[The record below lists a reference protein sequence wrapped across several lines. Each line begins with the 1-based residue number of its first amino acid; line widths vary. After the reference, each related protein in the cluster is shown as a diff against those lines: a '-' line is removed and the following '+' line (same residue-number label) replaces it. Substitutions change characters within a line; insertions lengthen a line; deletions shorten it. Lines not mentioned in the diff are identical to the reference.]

1 MDNSLFPS
9 EPERVER
16 LLTFGP
22 RPEPS
27 TALRQRI
34 LDDVRAELRRRLL
47 DRLRV
52 ELFRE
57 QKRSSRRF
65 AVACAATLLVGFS
78 LSIGVMHAAGVAL
91 RPPASTPTVREVAWQ
106 LQQLSPEVS
115 RRDSFVQATLR
126 QIGPEATCRDIL
138 NNIFAD
144 AKSHD
149 P

>member
-1 MDNSLFPS
+1 MENSRLS
-9 EPERVER
+9 PELERLER
-16 LLTFGP
+16 LLACGP
-22 RPEPS
+22 QPEPP
-27 TALRQRI
+27 TALRQRV
-34 LDDVRAELRRRLL
+34 LDDVRAEFRRRLL

-57 QKRSSRRF
+57 QRRSSQRF

-91 RPPASTPTVREVAWQ
+91 QPPASTPTVREVAWQ

-115 RRDSFVQATLR
+115 QRDSFLQATLR
-126 QIGPEATCRDIL
+126 QIGPEAACRDIL

-144 AKSHD
+144 AKSHG